1 MFKVG
6 SYRSQLPIANDLL
19 QNLTNQRIFAPTT
32 LAHLRDL
39 ISSHCHSP
47 DDIYTFS
54 PLPSFSRIIITFHNV
69 DSAIAVRSALSGETF
84 FDSRIRVYFGEPTH
98 IAELEKTREERQL
111 RVPKSE
117 KQFFISPPPSP
128 PHGWESKEEDPP
140 NKDVHA
146 EDLAD
151 ALHRLER
158 RAEPGAPP
166 SPTSP
171 IDAEMHL
178 KRSGSTL
185 VYDPHEHGDSP
196 DLPAIQVVDT
206 TFTPGALTPSHD
218 DENHEMIEA
227 GGSGNRKILAH
238 TSRPPVELINES

>member
-1 MFKVG
+1 M
-6 SYRSQLPIANDLL
+6 
-19 QNLTNQRIFAPTT
+19 
-32 LAHLRDL
+32 
-39 ISSHCHSP
+39 
-47 DDIYTFS
+47 
-54 PLPSFSRIIITFHNV
+54 
-69 DSAIAVRSALSGETF
+69 
-84 FDSRIRVYFGEPTH
+84 YFGESTY

-140 NKDVHA
+140 NRDVHA
-146 EDLAD
+146 EDLAE

-171 IDAEMHL
+171 TDAEMHV

-185 VYDPHEHGDSP
+185 VYDPQEHGDSP

-206 TFTPGALTPSHD
+206 TFTPGTLTPSHD
-218 DENHEMIEA
+218 DDDLAVIE
-227 GGSGNRKILAH
+227 GVGNGSRKILAH
-238 TSRPPVELINES
+238 TSRPPVELMDAS